1 MEGKAE
7 QLFGEAVRAT
17 YLRWTALNLAVAY
30 QFGDG
35 NESLKREELI
45 QQTLCGF
52 IGKKRYVL
60 CLCACKMQ
68 MYTYVHCQ

>member
-1 MEGKAE
+1 MDGKAE
-7 QLFGEAVRAT
+7 QLLGEAVRAT

-35 NESLKREELI
+35 SESLKREELI

-60 CLCACKMQ
+60 SLCM
-68 MYTYVHCQ
+68 